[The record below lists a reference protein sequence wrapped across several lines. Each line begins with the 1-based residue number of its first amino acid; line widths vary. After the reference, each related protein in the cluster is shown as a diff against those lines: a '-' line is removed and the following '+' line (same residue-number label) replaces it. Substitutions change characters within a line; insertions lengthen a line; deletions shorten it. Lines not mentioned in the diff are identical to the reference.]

1 MMFSFSSA
9 MPRIFGGVSI
19 VGGGVG
25 GTSPVIF
32 TSASTPAQRSL
43 SAVTG
48 PMVKTSPMF
57 GDEGGVF
64 WSFREAA
71 RPVSRDG
78 LGLGGG

>member
-1 MMFSFSSA
+1 MIFSFSSA
-9 MPRIFGGVSI
+9 MPRIFGGVSM

-43 SAVTG
+43 RAVTG
-48 PMVKTSPMF
+48 PMVKTSLIF
-57 GDEGGVF
+57 GEEGGVV
-64 WSFREAA
+64 WLFREAE

-78 LGLGGG
+78 LGFGGG